1 MFFSFSYFS
10 VLEITISAPFRG
22 GQGLP
27 LCICD
32 IFGFSITPLISVI
45 PSGIQP
51 ALFLSLGIYNT
62 VHDMSISVC
71 RPCTLVQVL
80 QQDVRMPFHV
90 LASLKTMISL
100 QSLQQQLIDIAPEP
114 SFDRPD
120 NLNNLPE
127 DDFVIVDESAVK
139 IYEFPDCI
147 YIPIGN
153 SRIKMP
159 TSILLTLINL
169 IISTIL
175 TISIAVV
182 QFNSSQEDQI
192 KQTQI
197 EETQIELQ
205 RAQNEILQQ
214 LLHNIDTSSS
224 SEAEAIKELQKTVEE
239 QNKQYSQNQDTCLSV
254 EEDNDNSKLTKDTD
268 TPK

>member
-1 MFFSFSYFS
+1 
-10 VLEITISAPFRG
+10 
-22 GQGLP
+22 
-27 LCICD
+27 
-32 IFGFSITPLISVI
+32 
-45 PSGIQP
+45 
-51 ALFLSLGIYNT
+51 
-62 VHDMSISVC
+62 
-71 RPCTLVQVL
+71 
-80 QQDVRMPFHV
+80 
-90 LASLKTMISL
+90 MISL

-175 TISIAVV
+175 TMITCRFQLQIS
-182 QFNSSQEDQI
+182 NPMSY
-192 KQTQI
+192 
-197 EETQIELQ
+197 LG
-205 RAQNEILQQ
+205 
-214 LLHNIDTSSS
+214 
-224 SEAEAIKELQKTVEE
+224 
-239 QNKQYSQNQDTCLSV
+239 
-254 EEDNDNSKLTKDTD
+254 KLFS
-268 TPK
+268 